1 MAAGGELDRTAATT
15 GENSWQA
22 FRSPIFFFFGLSA
35 FAVSP
40 DWSPLSSFSE
50 SLPQMTNLE
59 WGKAGCSEDAIQK
72 CVAAGAFHPGELIE
86 WRAPIKDETPKL
98 STLEDQFVILSLT
111 HIICGLRLDVS
122 DFLVSVLNHYRL
134 EWSHLTPNSITALSM
149 FAHLCEAYMGVPPT
163 VEVFTHFYSL
173 YHNMKGETTTLGSV
187 YFRLRDKMKKN
198 YPLYYLKVSQFS
210 WVSLWFYAKV
220 PQSCR
225 LTFRCD
231 ALKEKDN
238 WKDLLP
244 LSPEQEKQVLRIT
257 ELSNQ
262 GLTGADIVHDYLK
275 HRISPLRRRTHL
287 ACRYSGPSD
296 PTRDSDKGEYAS
308 FTNILMTYY
317 QFIETT
323 APVKLRSGCK
333 EHMRFLSCTLA
344 PS

>member
-1 MAAGGELDRTAATT
+1 
-15 GENSWQA
+15 
-22 FRSPIFFFFGLSA
+22 
-35 FAVSP
+35 
-40 DWSPLSSFSE
+40 
-50 SLPQMTNLE
+50 MTNLE
-59 WGKAGCSEDAIQK
+59 WRKAGCSEDAIQK

-287 ACRYSGPSD
+287 ACGYSGPSD